1 VARRCGSEELRV
13 DDYVVKSAL
22 KLASL
27 GLASACIAL
36 VFVVWNSSRSY
47 FFFPFYIKRIQR
59 CLRDTPMQADK
70 YQYYLYLSIASTTS
84 QRILRVLLHPFS
96 RLLSTRIAQSTVGP

>member
-70 YQYYLYLSIASTTS
+70 YQYYLYLSFASTTETLEHTYS
-84 QRILRVLLHPFS
+84 SEHWGLVECEMLK
-96 RLLSTRIAQSTVGP
+96 